1 MRWSKEASMW
11 RSVCAWLGVR
21 RKDEPGGWAHVTE
34 LHGNAM
40 REVP

>member
-1 MRWSKEASMW
+1 MHWSKEASMW
-11 RSVCAWLGVR
+11 RSVCVWLGGEE
-21 RKDEPGGWAHVTE
+21 DEPGGWARGTE